1 MNNLTQITGTIV
13 DISTNLP
20 INGSLIQYD
29 EVSSYSNNKGKFKI
43 KIPTTSSIT
52 LNITSPDYQSVDI
65 FPYKGDNTI
74 KTDLGI
80 IQLSLLK
87 DTSQNDK
94 IVSSQLNEDTINIA
108 SSPKRDFKYYTQKK
122 LNDSLDNIKNRLL
135 PVIITLVAEFGVA
148 NVQKMIEN
156 GDIGISS
163 LKNQISCPTQQ
174 HLTQLINRKNKL
186 VKQLNQLLTTIDLAT
201 KAIGISGGIIEGLE
215 IAYQILKNLPD
226 VLALGVLNSVGIPVI
241 TLNGVQDAKTKLELT
256 IVGLKALNTG
266 TLIILI
272 VLKQVLTQVLQYLSL
287 LDNLIQHCYPDAE
300 LETVSIELTTLTNQQ
315 SNQTSPI
322 VTNINGFKMGVE
334 TEPTQK
340 PLKRRRATATNR
352 SGIVMLT
359 GEWSF
364 SSIDQILI
372 DELVFYIQQNN
383 LKAD

>member
-1 MNNLTQITGTIV
+1 MNNLTQITGTVV

-52 LNITSPDYQSVDI
+52 LNITSPSYQSIDI

-108 SSPKRDFKYYTQKK
+108 SSSKRDFKYYTQKK

-135 PVIITLVAEFGVA
+135 PVIITLVSEFGVA

-174 HLTQLINRKNKL
+174 QLTQLINRKNKL
-186 VKQLNQLLTTIDLAT
+186 VNQLNQLLTTIDLAT
-201 KAIGISGGIIEGLE
+201 KAVGISGGIIEGLD
-215 IAYQILKNLPD
+215 IAYQILKNLPIPSA
-226 VLALGVLNSVGIPVI
+226 VAGVGVPISTIN
-241 TLNGVQDAKTKLELT
+241 NVQDAKIKLEST
-256 IVGLKALNTG
+256 IVGLKALNVG
-266 TLIILI
+266 TLTILVI
-272 VLKQVLTQVLQYLSL
+272 LKQTLSQVLQYLSL

-315 SNQTSPI
+315 SNQISPI
-322 VTNINGFKMGVE
+322 VINVNGFEMGVE

-352 SGIVMLT
+352 SGVVMLT

>member
-94 IVSSQLNEDTINIA
+94 IISSQLNEDTINIA
-108 SSPKRDFKYYTQKK
+108 SSSKRDFKYYTQKK

-156 GDIGISS
+156 GDTDISS

-174 HLTQLINRKNKL
+174 QLTQLINRKNKL

-226 VLALGVLNSVGIPVI
+226 ALALGVLNSVGIPVI

-256 IVGLKALNTG
+256 IVGLKALNIG

-272 VLKQVLTQVLQYLSL
+272 VLKQVLTQALQYLSL

-300 LETVSIELTTLTNQQ
+300 LETVSIELTALTNQQ

-322 VTNINGFKMGVE
+322 VTNVNGFKMGVE

-352 SGIVMLT
+352 SGVVMLT

>member
-1 MNNLTQITGTIV
+1 MNNLTQITGTII

-43 KIPTTSSIT
+43 KIPNTSSIT
-52 LNITSPDYQSVDI
+52 LNITSPNYQSIDI

-74 KTDLGI
+74 KTDLGV

-94 IVSSQLNEDTINIA
+94 IISSQLNEDTINLA
-108 SSPKRDFKYYTQKK
+108 SSDKRDFKYFTQKK

-148 NVQKMIEN
+148 NVQKMIETGN
-156 GDIGISS
+156 IDIAS

-174 HLTQLINRKNKL
+174 QLTQLINRKNKL
-186 VKQLNQLLTTIDLAT
+186 VKQLNQLLTTIDLST
-201 KAIGISGGIIEGLE
+201 KALGISGGIIEGLDL
-215 IAYQILKNLPD
+215 AYQILKNLPIPTA
-226 VLALGVLNSVGIPVI
+226 VAGVGIPISVV
-241 TLNGVQDAKTKLELT
+241 NNVQDAKTKLEST
-256 IVGLKALNTG
+256 ISGLKALNVG
-266 TLIILI
+266 TLTVLII
-272 VLKQVLTQVLQYLSL
+272 LKQVLSQVLQYLSL
-287 LDNLIQHCYPDAE
+287 LDNLTQHCYPDTE
-300 LETVSIELTTLTNQQ
+300 LETVSAELTALTNQQ
-315 SNQTSPI
+315 STQTSPI
-322 VTNINGFKMGVE
+322 VINVNGFEMGVE
-334 TEPTQK
+334 TEPTLK

-372 DELVFYIQQNN
+372 DELVFYIQQND